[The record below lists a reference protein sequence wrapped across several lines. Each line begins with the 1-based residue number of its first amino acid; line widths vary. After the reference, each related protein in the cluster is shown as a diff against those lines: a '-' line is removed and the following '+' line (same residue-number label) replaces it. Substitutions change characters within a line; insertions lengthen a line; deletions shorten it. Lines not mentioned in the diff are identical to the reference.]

1 MQRSAASIAV
11 LLLLAPTFAPLSAQ
25 DRRLAERLDPVTS
38 TAVQQLVDSARAL
51 QLPTE
56 PLVQKALEGSTLGAG
71 GERIRTAVGALLTQ
85 LTRAREALGPTATE
99 PELTAGAGALRA
111 GLTSETLQRL
121 QSLRQGRPLVVPL
134 SVLTDLVAEGM
145 TAELAARSVFDLM
158 RNGRPDGDFVA
169 LRRRVQTELRSGA
182 SRDAGPPGRSSARPA
197 ADPPSQRP

>member
-1 MQRSAASIAV
+1 MQRSVVSSAV
-11 LLLLAPTFAPLSAQ
+11 LLCLVASAAPLAAQ

-38 TAVQQLVDSARAL
+38 TAVQLLVDSARAL

-71 GERIRTAVGALLTQ
+71 GERIRTAVGALLGQ
-85 LTRAREALGPTATE
+85 LGRAREALGPAATE
-99 PELTAGAGALRA
+99 AELTAGAGALRA
-111 GLTSETLQRL
+111 GLTTETLQRL

-145 TAELAARSVFDLM
+145 TAELAARSVFDLV

-169 LRRRVQTELRSGA
+169 LRRRAQMELRSGA
-182 SRDAGPPGRSSARPA
+182 RRDDGPPGSSGARPA
-197 ADPPSQRP
+197 TDPPAQRP

>member
-1 MQRSAASIAV
+1 MQCSAATFV
-11 LLLLAPTFAPLSAQ
+11 LLLLLASPAAPLSAQ

-38 TAVQQLVDSARAL
+38 TAVQQLVDSARSL

-56 PLVQKALEGSTLGAG
+56 PLVQKALEGRTLGAG
-71 GERIRTAVGALLTQ
+71 GERIRTAVGALLGQ
-85 LTRAREALGPTATE
+85 LGRAREALGPAATE
-99 PELTAGAGALRA
+99 AELTAGAGALRA
-111 GLTSETLQRL
+111 GLTTETLQRL
-121 QSLRQGRPLVVPL
+121 QSLRRGRPLVVPL

-145 TAELAARSVFDLM
+145 TAELAARSVFDLV

-182 SRDAGPPGRSSARPA
+182 PRDDGPPGRSGARPA

>member
-1 MQRSAASIAV
+1 MQRFAPVS
-11 LLLLAPTFAPLSAQ
+11 LLLWLASTALPLSAQ

-51 QLPTE
+51 ELPTE

-71 GERIRTAVGALLTQ
+71 GERIRLAVVALLGQ
-85 LTRAREALGPTATE
+85 LGRAREALGPGASE
-99 PELTAGAGALRA
+99 AELTAGAGALRA
-111 GLTSETLQRL
+111 GLPTETLRGL

-145 TAELAARSVFDLM
+145 TAELAARSVFDLV

-182 SRDAGPPGRSSARPA
+182 RRDDGPPARSGPRPA
-197 ADPPSQRP
+197 ADPPAQRP

>member
-1 MQRSAASIAV
+1 MLRSAATLAA
-11 LLLLAPTFAPLSAQ
+11 LLMLTRTVAPAFAQ

-38 TAVQQLVDSARAL
+38 TAVQQLVDSARGL

-71 GERIRTAVGALLTQ
+71 GERIRLAVGALLGQ
-85 LTRAREALGPTATE
+85 LGLARDALGPTATE

-111 GLTSETLQRL
+111 GLTSETLRRL
-121 QSLRQGRPLVVPL
+121 QALRQGRPLVVPL

-145 TAELAARSVFDLM
+145 TAELAARSVFDLV

-169 LRRRVQTELRSGA
+169 LRRRVQGELRSGA
-182 SRDAGPPGRSSARPA
+182 GRDAGSSSRGGARPA